1 MKRDGA
7 PLPNLPEDAAKAQ
20 AMADDV
26 EKALAMAEEYA
37 AFAPGKLIPI
47 DIHEKGDEVY
57 EQLVVQA
64 LATVSFLFP
73 QLGFDQRKALVALI
87 TASEELRNTWSSD
100 NEKIHAMKLKEYKRT
115 VEDSLTP
122 FQIVLVEQRCKSK
135 PGS

>member
-1 MKRDGA
+1 MKPDGA
-7 PLPNLPEDAAKAQ
+7 PLPNLAE
-20 AMADDV
+20 DV

-73 QLGFDQRKALVALI
+73 QLGFEQRKTLVALI

-122 FQIVLVEQRCKSK
+122 FQIALVEERCKSK
-135 PGS
+135 PG